1 MSFGSF
7 SGLKRRLTLGLA
19 ALLALGLAQ
28 AANPALAQDASTG
41 LQPDG
46 RIIVSPAVGKVIGD
60 YLSRVSG
67 RFGALA
73 VSRSGDVAAFY
84 ICQSR
89 LWKNCDDFSLED
101 SFISIPSGKLAGPQ
115 ALSRCNGL
123 GGGDCVLLFVND
135 RWQRP
140 FALAK

>member
-1 MSFGSF
+1 MF
-7 SGLKRRLTLGLA
+7 SGMKRRLALGLA
-19 ALLALGLAQ
+19 ALFALGAAQ
-28 AANPALAQDASTG
+28 IALPAAAQSGATG

-46 RIIVSPAVGKVIGD
+46 RIVVSLAVGKVIGD

-73 VSRSGDVAAFY
+73 VSRNGEAAAFY
-84 ICQSR
+84 ICQSH
-89 LWKNCDDFSLED
+89 LWKNCDDSSLED
-101 SFISIPSGKLAGPQ
+101 SFISIPSGKLASPL

-123 GGGDCVLLFVND
+123 GGGGCVLLFVND

-140 FALAK
+140 FSLAQ